1 MVGLDIISQCKK
13 ILQDIADLRNQLET
27 AKSEKEKKEINKKIN
42 AKERQYDDLQCG
54 AIDPPDDHGGEI
66 EAGN

>member
-54 AIDPPDDHGGEI
+54 
-66 EAGN
+66 GNRSSR